1 MPEAL
6 PVEVDPFHQ
15 ARQGSRL
22 CGRLELRQMPRLV
35 AMLASPAGE
44 VEVDLTFERD
54 ERGTAIITGRATAQV
69 NVTCQR
75 CLGPMPL
82 TQETQIR
89 LGVVRSETEARLLPS
104 DLDPLIVPDGVLRL
118 REMIEDEIILGMPL
132 VPRHDDT
139 ACQLHGEWESVDE
152 EVANAREAG
161 PFSVLKDFKK
171 R

>member
-6 PVEVDPFHQ
+6 PVEVDPFRQ
-15 ARQGSRL
+15 ARQESRL
-22 CGRLELRQMPRLV
+22 CGRFEVRQMPRLL

-44 VEVDLTFERD
+44 VEVDLTFERG
-54 ERGTAIITGRATAQV
+54 ERSTAIITGRATARV

-75 CLGPMPL
+75 CLGTMPL

-89 LGVVRSETEARLLPS
+89 LGVVRSEAEAGLLPS

-118 REMIEDEIILGMPL
+118 GEMIEDEIILGMPL

-139 ACQLHGEWESVDE
+139 ACQLHGDWELNDK
-152 EVANAREAG
+152 EVAAAPQTG
-161 PFSVLKDFKK
+161 PFSVLKDLKK
-171 R
+171 H